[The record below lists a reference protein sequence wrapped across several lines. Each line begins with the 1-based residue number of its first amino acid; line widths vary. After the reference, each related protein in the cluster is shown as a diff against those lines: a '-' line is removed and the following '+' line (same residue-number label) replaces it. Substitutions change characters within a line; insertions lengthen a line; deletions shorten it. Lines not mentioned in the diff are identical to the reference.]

1 MNLSKYLCSVT
12 AVWEAGCRLHPLYRG
27 ATLQPH
33 PPQNGMKPI
42 IKQKKIMTQP
52 KKKTAFVPCKSFK
65 HDGATLTVGVAEVTV
80 NRKPN
85 PSEVYLCVKYFGDE
99 GTPEAVVTFT
109 PDKVIEIAEALLGF
123 ARVAHKQDGRV

>member
-1 MNLSKYLCSVT
+1 
-12 AVWEAGCRLHPLYRG
+12 
-27 ATLQPH
+27 
-33 PPQNGMKPI
+33 MKPI

>member
-1 MNLSKYLCSVT
+1 
-12 AVWEAGCRLHPLYRG
+12 
-27 ATLQPH
+27 
-33 PPQNGMKPI
+33 
-42 IKQKKIMTQP
+42 MTQP

-80 NRKPN
+80 NRQPN

-109 PDKVIEIAEALLGF
+109 PDKAVEIAEALLGF
-123 ARVAHKQDGRV
+123 ARVAQKKDRRDLYPPILESKGRKLFPRILVPTSQMY

>member
-1 MNLSKYLCSVT
+1 MK
-12 AVWEAGCRLHPLYRG
+12 
-27 ATLQPH
+27 
-33 PPQNGMKPI
+33 QNKR
-42 IKQKKIMTQP
+42 
-52 KKKTAFVPCKSFK
+52 KTAFVPCKSFK

-109 PDKVIEIAEALLGF
+109 PDKAVEIAEALLRF
-123 ARVAHKQDGRV
+123 ARLVKKQNRQV

>member
-1 MNLSKYLCSVT
+1 
-12 AVWEAGCRLHPLYRG
+12 
-27 ATLQPH
+27 
-33 PPQNGMKPI
+33 
-42 IKQKKIMTQP
+42 MTQP

-99 GTPEAVVTFT
+99 GTPEAGRPQV
-109 PDKVIEIAEALLGF
+109 KSF
-123 ARVAHKQDGRV
+123 AGINPIC

>member
-1 MNLSKYLCSVT
+1 MYNYLIIFCFTLFYTSVFYP
-12 AVWEAGCRLHPLYRG
+12 R
-27 ATLQPH
+27 
-33 PPQNGMKPI
+33 NF
-42 IKQKKIMTQP
+42 

-80 NRKPN
+80 NRQPN

-109 PDKVIEIAEALLGF
+109 PDKAVEIAEALLGF

>member
-1 MNLSKYLCSVT
+1 
-12 AVWEAGCRLHPLYRG
+12 
-27 ATLQPH
+27 
-33 PPQNGMKPI
+33 
-42 IKQKKIMTQP
+42 MTQP

-123 ARVAHKQDGRV
+123 ARVAQTGWAGINPPILESKGRKLFPAFWFRQAKCTKNRGMSRMNPKKNAEAASGTTAL

>member
-1 MNLSKYLCSVT
+1 MCSKVL
-12 AVWEAGCRLHPLYRG
+12 
-27 ATLQPH
+27 
-33 PPQNGMKPI
+33 NGHI
-42 IKQKKIMTQP
+42 ILTDTSITTILAPEMTYTP
-52 KKKTAFVPCKSFK
+52 KKTAFVPCKSFK

>member
-12 AVWEAGCRLHPLYRG
+12 ALWEAGCRLHPLYRG
-27 ATLQPH
+27 A
-33 PPQNGMKPI
+33 
-42 IKQKKIMTQP
+42 QP

>member
-1 MNLSKYLCSVT
+1 
-12 AVWEAGCRLHPLYRG
+12 
-27 ATLQPH
+27 
-33 PPQNGMKPI
+33 MKL

-80 NRKPN
+80 NRQPN

-109 PDKVIEIAEALLGF
+109 PDKAVEIAEALLGF
-123 ARVAHKQDGRV
+123 ARVAQKKDGRV